1 MVGCKGV
8 TLCFLQASGVLE
20 LLLFSHHA
28 YGLGYPCCPPGR
40 VEQRS
45 QALFSSSLS
54 LLIRGTAP
62 VIAIHIGELPGGS
75 NPALGYTAGH
85 GSEMDRFCHPDRK
98 KTGKA

>member
-1 MVGCKGV
+1 MGMGILAV
-8 TLCFLQASGVLE
+8 
-20 LLLFSHHA
+20 
-28 YGLGYPCCPPGR
+28 PPGK

-54 LLIRGTAP
+54 LLIHGTAP

-85 GSEMDRFCHPDRK
+85 GSEMARFCHPDRK
-98 KTGKA
+98 ETGKA